1 MQLLPAALALA
12 LLLSNLVPGGGLS
25 LESLLTNMRCK
36 CIKST
41 AQVIN
46 LGLILAID
54 VTPPGIHCRRKEI
67 ILTLKKNKKVC
78 VAPEA
83 PWIQLLI
90 HKLMQRYATP
100 SNQKPSS
107 VTNALAGRSPSP
119 DSFIFIS
126 FLPQNPQECHQ
137 KRSGGA
143 ATAGSRAVGWGSR
156 AVVPTPRPISPSI
169 WIQEQ
174 ITSHGY
180 LFLCRDSSNITPP
193 C

>member
-1 MQLLPAALALA
+1 MRLLLVALALA
-12 LLLSNLVPGGGLS
+12 LLLSNLAPGGGLS

-67 ILTLKKNKKVC
+67 VLTLKKNKKVC

-90 HKLMQRYATP
+90 YKLMQRNIPKKEAA
-100 SNQKPSS
+100 
-107 VTNALAGRSPSP
+107 VRSRREAE
-119 DSFIFIS
+119 
-126 FLPQNPQECHQ
+126 QWA
-137 KRSGGA
+137 GGA
-143 ATAGSRAVGWGSR
+143 DPWCQR
-156 AVVPTPRPISPSI
+156 PRRCPRLVFPSDL
-169 WIQEQ
+169 IQ
-174 ITSHGY
+174 
-180 LFLCRDSSNITPP
+180 
-193 C
+193 

>member
-1 MQLLPAALALA
+1 MRLLPAALALA
-12 LLLSNLVPGGGLS
+12 LLLNNSVPGGGLS

-90 HKLMQRYATP
+90 YKLTQRNAT
-100 SNQKPSS
+100 KKE
-107 VTNALAGRSPSP
+107 AAAAAA
-119 DSFIFIS
+119 
-126 FLPQNPQECHQ
+126 
-137 KRSGGA
+137 RSG
-143 ATAGSRAVGWGSR
+143 AVGWGSG
-156 AVVPTPRPISPSI
+156 AVVPAPLQTPRPISPSVRI
-169 WIQEQ
+169 
-174 ITSHGY
+174 
-180 LFLCRDSSNITPP
+180 R
-193 C
+193 

>member
-1 MQLLPAALALA
+1 MRLLPVVLALA

-41 AQVIN
+41 AHVIN

-67 ILTLKKNKKVC
+67 VLTLKKNKKVC

-90 HKLMQRYATP
+90 YKLTQRNIPKKEA
-100 SNQKPSS
+100 
-107 VTNALAGRSPSP
+107 ALRLRRQAERWA
-119 DSFIFIS
+119 
-126 FLPQNPQECHQ
+126 
-137 KRSGGA
+137 GGA
-143 ATAGSRAVGWGSR
+143 DRWR
-156 AVVPTPRPISPSI
+156 RHPCISPTLSLPL
-169 WIQEQ
+169 
-174 ITSHGY
+174 SRY
-180 LFLCRDSSNITPP
+180 NNK
-193 C
+193 